1 MFQRPLCQIVLLAGA
16 LAFCYARQ
24 GDLPPNV
31 ERWVKIRRRAMEL
44 LSKVPNYTCVETV
57 AREQQAGPAGAIDS
71 DRLRVEIGYVDNKEV
86 YSWPGQKKFS
96 NRELSDMIG
105 QGMTT
110 TGFFAALPNN
120 LFLHNSYSV
129 HFVQQELRQG
139 KQVFRWDF
147 QSRLGQKHWE
157 LVWDAV
163 RGITGERGSFWVDAG
178 DSTLVSVFVEAT
190 ELPANL
196 PYVRV
201 NAALE
206 YSLAMITGKSV
217 LLPATITIDAA
228 EASGGLIHSRMDFSH
243 CRAFEAE
250 SYLTLTPAA
259 KESAGASTNDAPS
272 LRQHETD
279 SALRR
284 PTLPIA
290 LTVPVMLDE
299 PIEPATAYAGQPIQ
313 ASTVELIRPKG
324 GDPIP
329 VGSTLHTIIRR
340 VLRMNGATAPDLVSQ
355 QGAYL
360 ISLEFDTLD
369 TPTGAMQFYGSLV
382 SLTGVAGVQP
392 FLSKK
397 HLHFKEM
404 PEREYVDEEFHA
416 PTIPGVATFFLTS
429 SGTVIPKGAR
439 MIWKIEDLSAPF

>member
-1 MFQRPLCQIVLLAGA
+1 MLLLAGA
-16 LAFCYARQ
+16 VSFCCAQ
-24 GDLPPNV
+24 GDLPPDV
-31 ERWVKIRRRAMEL
+31 ERWVEIRQRAMEL

-57 AREQQAGPAGAIDS
+57 ARENQGGPAGAIDS

-105 QGMTT
+105 HGMTT

-129 HFVQQELRQG
+129 HFVQKETRQG
-139 KQVFRWDF
+139 KQVLRWDF
-147 QSRLGQKHWE
+147 QSRLGEKHWGLISDE
-157 LVWDAV
+157 LK
-163 RGITGERGSFWVDAG
+163 GIAGERGSFWVDDG
-178 DSTLVSVFVEAT
+178 TSTLVSIFMEAT
-190 ELPANL
+190 DLPANL

-228 EASGGLIHSRMDFSH
+228 EANGGVRRSRMDFSH

-250 SYLTLTPAA
+250 SSLSLIPAA
-259 KESAGASTNDAPS
+259 KDSAGASTDDAPS
-272 LRQHETD
+272 PRLHETD
-279 SALRR
+279 SPLRR

-329 VGSTLHTIIRR
+329 IGSRLHGVVRR
-340 VLRMNGATAPDLVSQ
+340 VLKMNGATAPDLVSP

-369 TPTGAMQFYGSLV
+369 TPAGTAQFYGRLV
-382 SLTGVAGVQP
+382 SLTGVAGIQP

-397 HLHFKEM
+397 NLRFKEM
-404 PEREYVDEEFHA
+404 PKGEYVDEEFHA
-416 PTIPGVATFFLTS
+416 PTIPGVATFFLTGS
-429 SGTVIPKGAR
+429 DTVIPKGAR
-439 MIWKIEDLSAPF
+439 MIWKIEDLSAAF